1 MSFDY
6 LFSKLHISSASYSIN
21 SGDKLSLVYSL
32 EPFLR
37 GGGGVQRKFNNG
49 ANVALNFLTV
59 FLKFILHFSSHVD
72 LNNNKELLN
81 VKFLIFK
88 LSTQDRHAIVL
99 GLYSDISCFMK
110 CLQDCYHD
118 ITQ

>member
-37 GGGGVQRKFNNG
+37 WGGGG
-49 ANVALNFLTV
+49 T
-59 FLKFILHFSSHVD
+59 
-72 LNNNKELLN
+72 KE
-81 VKFLIFK
+81 I
-88 LSTQDRHAIVL
+88 Q
-99 GLYSDISCFMK
+99 
-110 CLQDCYHD
+110 
-118 ITQ
+118 